1 MNERDATYYRK
12 AYGGIEV
19 NFLNGYKPAADEMI
33 LPENVYKFSGC
44 SIAETRAEGGA
55 DKNLDWF
62 YVTKPRLFR
71 YSIGLRAPSD
81 ILIRFSLYH
90 RM

>member
-1 MNERDATYYRK
+1 MTREPT
-12 AYGGIEV
+12 
-19 NFLNGYKPAADEMI
+19 LAAI
-33 LPENVYKFSGC
+33 LAASVSGL
-44 SIAETRAEGGA
+44 TVGGA

-62 YVTKPRLFR
+62 YVTMPRLFR

-81 ILIRFSLYH
+81 VLIRFSLYH